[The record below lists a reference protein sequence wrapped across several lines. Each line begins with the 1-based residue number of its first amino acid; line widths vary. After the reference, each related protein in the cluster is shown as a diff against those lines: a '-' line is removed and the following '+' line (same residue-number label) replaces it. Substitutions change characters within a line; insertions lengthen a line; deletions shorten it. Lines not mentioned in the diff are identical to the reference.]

1 MQACDQCICT
11 GPCTERGPAYM
22 GLVLIR
28 ACVSYLSVRY
38 SDSRQNMA
46 QAAPISSE
54 FPSLG
59 NVQDE
64 SGQHLSRNALE
75 EA

>member
-1 MQACDQCICT
+1 
-11 GPCTERGPAYM
+11 M